1 MSSEPWF
8 LEQEIPRFL
17 DWNLLWRE
25 ALGRF
30 GKSPCLRLSNR
41 WVSFQEL
48 GEDVEH
54 RSLLLQADTNW
65 CLGALVLLPV
75 KGGDFFAKLLAVWCA
90 GGVAVPSMDDADDGN
105 VRPEGSVDF
114 VWGEGEP
121 VPSRSRIGLPSS
133 EWHAI
138 YHTSGSTGEPRA
150 IVRGWRQAIYE
161 AGHYAA
167 ILGLREG
174 MDCTMLIHPVFGAST
189 KHFLG
194 CLLSGCR
201 QSVPSVTGSS
211 ISGGDLLYA
220 TPPRLWLVSQS

>member
-8 LEQEIPRFL
+8 LEKGIPRFL

-54 RSLLLQADTNW
+54 QALLLQANTSW
-65 CLGALVLLPV
+65 RLGALVLLPV
-75 KGGDFFAKLLAVWCA
+75 KGENFFAKLLAVWCA
-90 GGVAVPSMDDADDGN
+90 GGVAVPLRDDAYEGN

-121 VPSRSRIGLPSS
+121 VASGSRIGLPSS

-167 ILGLREG
+167 VLGLREG
-174 MDCTMLIHPVFGAST
+174 MNKWNRLMQLCWGLRLGSGLGLRLVYNIRNRFEVRVELRLRLS
-189 KHFLG
+189 LG
-194 CLLSGCR
+194 CS
-201 QSVPSVTGSS
+201 
-211 ISGGDLLYA
+211 
-220 TPPRLWLVSQS
+220 